1 MKSAAPAAGVDKVLV
16 PGEPELERLEARRRD
31 GLELPED
38 VWNSILE
45 AAEKAGLP
53 NSEARSIAGVN

>member
-1 MKSAAPAAGVDKVLV
+1 
-16 PGEPELERLEARRRD
+16 LEARCRD

-45 AAEKAGLP
+45 AAEKAGLS